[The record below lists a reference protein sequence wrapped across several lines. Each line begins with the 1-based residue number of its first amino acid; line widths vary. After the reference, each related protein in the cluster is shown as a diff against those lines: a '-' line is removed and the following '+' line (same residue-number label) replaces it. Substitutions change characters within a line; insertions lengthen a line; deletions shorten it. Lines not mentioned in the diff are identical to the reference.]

1 VDGELVAVVD
11 SLGVVDAV
19 ALVDLQEVEAH
30 FREAVGA
37 EETEGD
43 REVVAV
49 SEAEVAEASEVEM
62 AVAAEAEAGSSPHIE
77 CTSRS
82 HKMRS
87 NRLSIAWEDA
97 MLCAT
102 GSLLAESIAR
112 L

>member
-1 VDGELVAVVD
+1 MDGELVAVVD

-62 AVAAEAEAGSSPHIE
+62 AVAAEAEAGSSHME
-77 CTSRS
+77 GTSRS
-82 HKMRS
+82 HKIRS
-87 NRLSIAWEDA
+87 NKLSIAWEDA
-97 MLCAT
+97 MVCAT